1 MMRAFANPRG
11 RCQVQCASI
20 NDRTIKRRNRRRV
33 AAVLVTFAAT
43 AGAGVATAAFTMRG
57 SDTLFDPITRAIQL
71 SGVQITYTGGGSGTG
86 ETALLNHT
94 QGIAPM
100 SRNLKNEIIGPG
112 GSHTAWAPTPANV
125 LGLDAAVIIQK
136 NVATKCPNIQEF
148 RSLPG
153 NPATHWLQLLLGGI
167 DGSGSAAACSHSA
180 RLDALQAMADCMNVL
195 QIDHFYRRDDNSGT
209 SDTMKEKLGVCNFCN
224 NGTGV
229 SKGPMNTSNADNDP
243 IRRACVPASAGLAAT
258 PCTGGTLGLV
268 VALSQNDP
276 GSSDVT
282 VSIGKRV
289 ALDPNGQVVGY
300 AGREGAFA
308 VPGATKTNIHTIVP
322 SIPNVRVGLYDLSRR
337 LFLQKGDLTDPNV
350 IALDMT
356 GEQAKL
362 LAWATG
368 IGQENYPSCFD
379 PDGNPI
385 CGRPNMD
392 PVMKQFGFVTCD
404 DDPFAT
410 PTPPNLC
417 GTSPPPFIGPSCTA
431 CGATGVTCTT
441 TTQCCSGTCTGVT
454 CQASPAT

>member
-1 MMRAFANPRG
+1 MIMRTLANSRG
-11 RCQVQCASI
+11 RCQVQHAS
-20 NDRTIKRRNRRRV
+20 NSDRTIKRRNRRRI

-43 AGAGVATAAFTMRG
+43 ASAGVATAAFTMKG

-112 GSHTAWAPTPANV
+112 GSHPSWAPTPANV

-224 NGTGV
+224 NGTAGGT
-229 SKGPMNTSNADNDP
+229 SRGPLNTNDADNDP
-243 IRRACVPASAGLAAT
+243 IRRSCVSNAAFAAT
-258 PCTGGTLGLV
+258 PCTGGTLSLV

-276 GSSDVT
+276 GASDVT
-282 VSIGKRV
+282 TSIGKRV
-289 ALDPNGQVVGY
+289 ALDPVGQTIGY
-300 AGREGAFA
+300 AGREAAFS
-308 VPGATKTNIHTIVP
+308 VPGATKTNIHTVVP
-322 SIPNVRVGLYDLSRR
+322 SIANVRVGLYDLSRR
-337 LFLQKGDLTDPNV
+337 LFLQKGDITDPNV
-350 IALDMT
+350 ISLDMT

-385 CGRPNMD
+385 CGRPHMD
-392 PVMKQFGFVTCD
+392 PVMT
-404 DDPFAT
+404 
-410 PTPPNLC
+410 
-417 GTSPPPFIGPSCTA
+417 
-431 CGATGVTCTT
+431 
-441 TTQCCSGTCTGVT
+441 
-454 CQASPAT
+454 